1 MKHITF
7 YLDFV
12 SPYAWLAFERLPEAL
27 AGLSYSVAYRPVL
40 LGALLQQHANPGP
53 AGIAPK
59 RDWTYRHVTWLGHAQ
74 GTPLQMPLRHPF
86 NPLPLLRQALACSDD
101 GFVNRFVAGTV
112 LRHVWQGG
120 RDALDPERLAALAA
134 ELAELA
140 EQIRPGQDVN
150 SAEPKALLRAN
161 TEAAQAAGVFGVPA
175 FVVDG
180 KVFWGLDALPMLRA
194 YLEGDAWF
202 DGPDWDAA
210 PLTPSGLPPVA
221 R

>member
-12 SPYAWLAFERLPEAL
+12 SPYAWLAFERLPEVL
-27 AGLSYSVAYRPVL
+27 EGLSYHVSYRPVL

-59 RDWTYRHVTWLGHAQ
+59 RDWTYRHVSWLGQAQ
-74 GTPLQMPLRHPF
+74 GTPLQMPARHPF

-101 GFVNRFVAGTV
+101 GSINRFVAGTV
-112 LRHVWQGG
+112 LRHVWQGSH
-120 RDALDPERLAALAA
+120 DALDAGRLQSLT
-134 ELAELA
+134 AELA
-140 EQIRPGQDVN
+140 EQVRPGREVN
-150 SAEPKALLRAN
+150 SAETKALLRSN
-161 TEAAQAAGVFGVPA
+161 TEAAQSAGIFGVPA
-175 FVVDG
+175 YAVEG

-194 YLEGDAWF
+194 YLEGDSWF

-210 PLTPSGLPPVA
+210 PRTPSGLPPA
-221 R
+221 A

>member
-1 MKHITF
+1 MKQITF

-27 AGLSYSVAYRPVL
+27 AGLSYSAAYRPVL
-40 LGALLQQHANPGP
+40 VGALLQQHANPGP

-101 GFVNRFVAGTV
+101 GAINRFVAGTV

-120 RDALDPERLAALAA
+120 HDALDPERLAALAA
-134 ELAELA
+134 ELAE
-140 EQIRPGQDVN
+140 QIRPGEDLS
-150 SAEPKALLRAN
+150 SAAPKALLRAN

-175 FVVDG
+175 FGVDG

-194 YLEGDAWF
+194 FLEGDAWF
-202 DGPDWDAA
+202 NGPDWDAA
-210 PLTPSGLPPVA
+210 PRTPSGLPPA
-221 R
+221 A

>member
-1 MKHITF
+1 MKRITF

-12 SPYAWLAFERLPEAL
+12 SPYAWLAFERLPESL
-27 AGLSYSVAYRPVL
+27 QGLSYSVAYRPVL

-74 GTPLQMPLRHPF
+74 GTLLQMPARHPF
-86 NPLPLLRQALACSDD
+86 NPLPLLRTALACSDD
-101 GFVNRFVAGTV
+101 GHINRYVAGTV

-120 RDALDPERLAALAA
+120 HDALDASRLADLAA
-134 ELAELA
+134 QLA
-140 EQIRPGQDVN
+140 EQLRPGQDTT
-150 SAEPKALLRAN
+150 SEAPKALLRAN

-175 FVVDG
+175 FRVDERL
-180 KVFWGLDALPMLRA
+180 FWGQDALPMLRA
-194 YLEGDAWF
+194 YLAGDPWF

-210 PLTPSGLPPVA
+210 ASVAQGL
-221 R
+221 RR

>member
-12 SPYAWLAFERLPEAL
+12 SPYAWLAYERLPDAL
-27 AGLSYSVAYRPVL
+27 EGLSYSVSYKPVL

-74 GTPLQMPLRHPF
+74 GTALQMPARHPF

-101 GFVNRFVAGTV
+101 GCINRFVAGAL

-120 RDALDPERLAALAA
+120 HDALDAERLRVLAGQ
-134 ELAELA
+134 LS
-140 EQIRPGQDVN
+140 EQIRPGQDMH
-150 SAEPKALLRAN
+150 SEAPKALLRAN

-175 FVVDG
+175 FEVDG
-180 KVFWGLDALPMLRA
+180 KLFWGLDGLPMLRA
-194 YLEGDAWF
+194 YLAGDAWF
-202 DGPDWDAA
+202 DGPQWDAVA
-210 PLTPSGLPPVA
+210 QVPSGLAPA
-221 R
+221 AKD

>member
-12 SPYAWLAFERLPEAL
+12 SPYAWLAYERLPDAL
-27 AGLSYSVAYRPVL
+27 EGLSYSVSYKPVL

-74 GTPLQMPLRHPF
+74 GTPLQMPARHPF

-101 GFVNRFVAGTV
+101 GCINRFVAGAL

-120 RDALDPERLAALAA
+120 HDALDAERLRV
-134 ELAELA
+134 LAEQLS
-140 EQIRPGQDVN
+140 EQIRPGQDMH
-150 SAEPKALLRAN
+150 SEAPKALLRAN

-175 FVVDG
+175 FEVDG
-180 KVFWGLDALPMLRA
+180 KLFWGLDGLPMLRA
-194 YLEGDAWF
+194 YLAGDAWF
-202 DGPDWDAA
+202 DGPQWDAVA
-210 PLTPSGLPPVA
+210 LVPSGLAPA
-221 R
+221 AKG

>member
-12 SPYAWLAFERLPEAL
+12 SPYAWLAYERLSDAL
-27 AGLSYSVAYRPVL
+27 EGLSYSVSYKPVL

-74 GTPLQMPLRHPF
+74 GTPLQMPARHPF

-101 GFVNRFVAGTV
+101 GCINRFVAGAL

-120 RDALDPERLAALAA
+120 HDALDAERLRV
-134 ELAELA
+134 LAEQLSV
-140 EQIRPGQDVN
+140 QIRPGQDMH
-150 SAEPKALLRAN
+150 SDGPKALLRAN

-175 FVVDG
+175 FEVDG
-180 KVFWGLDALPMLRA
+180 KLFWGLDGLPMLRA
-194 YLEGDAWF
+194 YLAGDAWF
-202 DGPDWDAA
+202 DGPQWDAVA
-210 PLTPSGLPPVA
+210 QVPSGLAPSA
-221 R
+221 KS